1 MIVVKYATK
10 RRAFT
15 YLGILQSV
23 TEEDKCHIQYLT
35 RSGGKTFSLKE
46 GDRDI
51 VDVNNIFAILTNF
64 SVNSR
69 GQYIVDTI
77 LLWTCEGITKH
88 ILFNQTFCKNIFS
101 FLKCLVSTEMK
112 TVFFN
117 RNVDLFIVH

>member
-1 MIVVKYATK
+1 MITRAISTTSLHKDEPQVGNVIVVKYATK

-15 YLGILQSV
+15 YLGILLSV

-51 VDVNNIFAILTNF
+51 VDVNNILAILTNV
-64 SVNSR
+64 SVDSR

-77 LLWTCEGITKH
+77 FTLD
-88 ILFNQTFCKNIFS
+88 
-101 FLKCLVSTEMK
+101 M
-112 TVFFN
+112 
-117 RNVDLFIVH
+117 